1 MRISKMGGK
10 KMSPNYFRFFVYLVV
25 IVLINLVGLT
35 AFFRVDLTE
44 NQIYSISEA
53 SKQVVSSLSE
63 PLTVK
68 IFFTKNLPAPHNN
81 TERYLHDLLEEY
93 SIYGNRY
100 FNYEFFD
107 VDPDTGEL
115 IEQAKENQELARNYG
130 IHPVQIQVI
139 EKDEVKFQRAYM
151 GLALIHG
158 DMIDEIY
165 FSILQR
171 KLLTPNDFPN
181 LEILEQ
187 RLLAFQDHYENIAK
201 PFKWKFTKKDLHR
214 ILTKLSSDLLQHEKM
229 AA

>member
-1 MRISKMGGK
+1 MGGK
-10 KMSPNYFRFFVYLVV
+10 KISGKYFKFFVYLVV

-44 NQIYSISEA
+44 NQLYSISEA
-53 SKQVVSSLSE
+53 SKRVVSSLSE

-68 IFFTKNLPAPHNN
+68 VFFTKNLPAPHNN

-100 FNYEFFD
+100 FNYNFVD
-107 VDPDTGEL
+107 VNPDTGDMS
-115 IEQAKENQELARNYG
+115 EQAKENQELARNYG

-158 DMIDEIY
+158 DMIE
-165 FSILQR
+165 
-171 KLLTPNDFPN
+171 
-181 LEILEQ
+181 
-187 RLLAFQDHYENIAK
+187 
-201 PFKWKFTKKDLHR
+201 R
-214 ILTKLSSDLLQHEKM
+214 IPT
-229 AA
+229 